1 MSIIGNAVTFGGGN
15 GEPEL
20 LWTNPAP
27 TSGFRAQ
34 DVTVPDEYD
43 AYLISVKYR
52 TSEGSV
58 VTSYVPK
65 NASNFLLSS
74 FWYFSM
80 APSLSTAVR
89 EITSISGG
97 VISFGN
103 GRYSGQ
109 GVPINYEYGI
119 PLSIWGVKWTI

>member
-1 MSIIGNAVTFGGGN
+1 MSIIGNAVTFGGGS

-27 TSGFRAQ
+27 SSAFYEQ
-34 DVTVPDEYD
+34 DVIVPDAYD
-43 AYLISVKYR
+43 AYLMSVRYR
-52 TSEGSV
+52 TYVGAV

-65 NASNFLLSS
+65 NASNFLVPTFWLSDS
-74 FWYFSM
+74 N
-80 APSLSTAVR
+80 LSISAR

-97 VISFGN
+97 VISFGWGKYGAGSYMSRN
-103 GRYSGQ
+103 C
-109 GVPINYEYGI
+109 EFGI

>member
-1 MSIIGNAVTFGGGN
+1 MSIIGNAVTFGGGS

-27 TSGFRAQ
+27 SSAFYEQ
-34 DVTVPDEYD
+34 DVIVPDEYD

-52 TSEGSV
+52 TYVGAV

-65 NASNFLLSS
+65 NASNFLVPAFWLVDNSS
-74 FWYFSM
+74 LNM
-80 APSLSTAVR
+80 AVR

-97 VISFGN
+97 VISFGWGKYGSSSITRN
-103 GRYSGQ
+103 C
-109 GVPINYEYGI
+109 EFGI
-119 PLSIWGVKWTI
+119 PRAIWGVKWTI

>member
-1 MSIIGNAVTFGGGN
+1 MSIIGNAVTFGGS

-27 TSGFRAQ
+27 SSAFYEQ
-34 DVTVPDEYD
+34 DVIVPDEYD

-52 TSEGSV
+52 TYVGAV

-65 NASNFLLSS
+65 NASNYLVPTFWLVDSS
-74 FWYFSM
+74 LYI
-80 APSLSTAVR
+80 AVR

-97 VISFGN
+97 VISFGWGKYGSSSITRN
-103 GRYSGQ
+103 C
-109 GVPINYEYGI
+109 EFGI
-119 PLSIWGVKWTI
+119 PRAIWGVKWTI